1 MSESANTIG
10 NTGGQVQPVL
20 PTKPK
25 LDPNHPLLEIAD
37 KEKIT
42 SSDYMLDMLTIDIK

>member
-1 MSESANTIG
+1 MSESANT
-10 NTGGQVQPVL
+10 TEGQVQPVL